1 MSRTKKRL
9 IDAPIFDSKIKS
21 GNVTA
26 KEKWFGYLLGPA
38 GAMLLNAILATYLN
52 IYYTDVLKLGG
63 LFLVIFPIFSK
74 IFDAITNVI
83 MGYIIDRTKTKQ
95 GKARPWLLVSAPF
108 LAITGLMLFIIP
120 NASETFRLIWIVV
133 SYNLFYS
140 FAFTIYNMSHSLM
153 VPLSTRN
160 TLQRGELSVF
170 NQIATIMITGIIVAL
185 IFPMAIMP
193 ILGVDASKWIL
204 VMALVSAIALP
215 LTLVE
220 YYFTRE
226 RVTEEQPIDAGE
238 KIPFKLQLKTVL
250 TDKYMIVL
258 YLYFLIGTFA
268 AGIKN
273 IGLVYYCNYVLG
285 TYNDGIT
292 QMLVSV
298 IGGLPMGIGIFAV
311 WPLAKKFG
319 KRNVTLVGF
328 LLIALGSAICWMFPT
343 NLVIVLIGQFIKNM
357 GGLPTAY
364 VFMALF
370 ADSLDHL
377 EWKSGF
383 RSDGFSMSVYSVIA
397 TGIIG
402 IATGVFNALL
412 TGTGYIAPVTKEQ
425 YLANPDAY
433 VGLTTQLGADKIAEL
448 DATGSVA
455 FIQYAGVNNFIAF
468 AFVGLEV
475 FTGLILAGLLVFL
488 TVEKTIGRKQAKIRE
503 RQKEAALARGEK
515 WIEPETRVLME
526 EQNFITEA
534 REIFI
539 SELKVKCE
547 KNLKLDFETELK
559 KYDDKTEKANLKR
572 EQNRKKKEE
581 KDAEKRVKAEARL
594 ASKLSKL
601 SSSQLAAREKRLAR
615 KAERDQ
621 ALWLKEKAKGEAYY
635 EQMQIALSK

>member
-1 MSRTKKRL
+1 
-9 IDAPIFDSKIKS
+9 
-21 GNVTA
+21 
-26 KEKWFGYLLGPA
+26 
-38 GAMLLNAILATYLN
+38 
-52 IYYTDVLKLGG
+52 
-63 LFLVIFPIFSK
+63 
-74 IFDAITNVI
+74 
-83 MGYIIDRTKTKQ
+83 
-95 GKARPWLLVSAPF
+95 
-108 LAITGLMLFIIP
+108 
-120 NASETFRLIWIVV
+120 
-133 SYNLFYS
+133 
-140 FAFTIYNMSHSLM
+140 M